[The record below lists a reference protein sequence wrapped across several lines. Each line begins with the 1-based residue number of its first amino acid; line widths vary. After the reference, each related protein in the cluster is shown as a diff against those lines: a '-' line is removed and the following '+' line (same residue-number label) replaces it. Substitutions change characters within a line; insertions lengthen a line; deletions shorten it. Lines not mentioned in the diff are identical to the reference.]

1 MTIHIEVLKDLDL
14 LYAKGL
20 AIIEA
25 KLEQGATTFGLATG
39 GTMLPLYEKIRASSI
54 DFSSCVSF
62 NLDEY
67 VGLPATHSES
77 YRTFMRMNL
86 FDAKPFA
93 KSELPDGLAADVE
106 AEAIAYEEKLQNAHL
121 NFQLLGIG
129 ENGHIGFNEPGTPF
143 DSTTHVVELTQSTRQ
158 ANARFFNS
166 IDEVPTHAITMG
178 ISSILRADTILLIAV
193 GEKKRRPLEALLKGD
208 QTTEVPVTALQD
220 HKNIIILTDLDI

>member
-1 MTIHIEVLKDLDL
+1 MTIHVEIIKDTDL

-20 AIIEA
+20 AIIEDA
-25 KLEQGATTFGLATG
+25 LNNGATTFGLATG

-54 DFSSCVSF
+54 DFSKCVSF

-67 VGLPATHSES
+67 VGLPVTHQES
-77 YRTFMRMNL
+77 YRTFMQTNL

-93 KSELPDGLAADVE
+93 KSILPDGLATDPTKE
-106 AEAIAYEEKLQNAHL
+106 AAAYEEKLQNANL

-129 ENGHIGFNEPGTPF
+129 ENGHIGFNEPGTSF
-143 DSTTHVVELTQSTRQ
+143 DSKTHVVELTPSTRQ

-178 ISSILRADTILLIAV
+178 ISSILKADTILLIAV
-193 GEKKRRPLEALLKGD
+193 GDKKRQALEALLKGD
-208 QTTEVPVTALQD
+208 KTTDVPVTALQD
-220 HKNIIILTDLDI
+220 HQHVIILTDLDI